1 MYRCLKPSGKVLI
14 TIWAMEQSHDSKFN
28 FTKRVSTS
36 FLKFKDG
43 NIYLRY
49 YYIYNKGNI
58 EEEITRLQSNFK
70 INNVGW
76 EVGNWWIILEK

>member
-1 MYRCLKPSGKVLI
+1 MILNLI
-14 TIWAMEQSHDSKFN
+14 LLNAYQQ
-28 FTKRVSTS
+28 VSW
-36 FLKFKDG
+36 KFKDG